1 MRTFSLCFFWHDF
14 PPHSAIREI
23 LTCLS
28 FLLVSLIP
36 FPVPVFFAPFPHF
49 LHSYI
54 SVTFHF
60 STWTLLLFLCSG
72 RLVAALIKP
81 LFYKCAASVSL
92 TVKYEALSSFL
103 FPPCCGW
110 GSVEP
115 SRPSIFSCVP
125 SPSDSINTSSRYF
138 SLLLVIRT
146 FIISHMSRCVW
157 CSPPSQTSKS
167 FTPSL
172 MSIRKVWSVCGFSTR
187 S

>member
-1 MRTFSLCFFWHDF
+1 MRTFSLCFFWHNF
-14 PPHSAIREI
+14 PPYSAIREI

-60 STWTLLLFLCSG
+60 SMWWTPLLFLLGG

-81 LFYKCAASVSL
+81 LFYKCAASGSP

-103 FPPCCGW
+103 FPPCRGW
-110 GSVEP
+110 GSNP
-115 SRPSIFSCVP
+115 ADHRSFLRSLAQRLNQTHPAGIF
-125 SPSDSINTSSRYF
+125 F
-138 SLLLVIRT
+138 LLLVIRT

-172 MSIRKVWSVCGFSTR
+172 MSIRKVWSVWGCSTR